1 MVEGHRC
8 GPNTH
13 RQETNKTAGAE
24 HRVDPAHT
32 CSASPRGWVHCECA
46 LEGRFAW
53 VWGEEWVQLHQYGFM
68 NPLNL
73 TGPVL
78 SAFHAF
84 FFFKSHLILTTT
96 TSEK

>member
-1 MVEGHRC
+1 M
-8 GPNTH
+8 
-13 RQETNKTAGAE
+13 
-24 HRVDPAHT
+24 DPAHT
-32 CSASPRGWVHCECA
+32 RSASPWGWVHCECG

-53 VWGEEWVQLHQYGFM
+53 VWGEEWVQVHQYGFT

-84 FFFKSHLILTTT
+84 FFFFFKSHLILRTT